1 MIFCVCFVGSMR
13 KRYNISLGSVKLPKR
28 FCVGFS
34 QLMLTSFV
42 LRDGLILLK
51 LPRSWSYQ
59 HLACVKMVYRLE
71 STTVELISDSIN
83 KYIFDFQLRNCGNSS
98 LYFLAYEQ
106 MTLSNN
112 VLLKVDNT
120 YVNQDNSKLNRE
132 KWRLFSLWGIYSCY
146 PLIIIIEKEKEKEKR
161 RWLGNGF

>member
-1 MIFCVCFVGSMR
+1 MR

-59 HLACVKMVYRLE
+59 HLACVKM
-71 STTVELISDSIN
+71 ELWKLFALLLS
-83 KYIFDFQLRNCGNSS
+83 LR
-98 LYFLAYEQ
+98 ADD
-106 MTLSNN
+106 TL
-112 VLLKVDNT
+112 
-120 YVNQDNSKLNRE
+120 Q
-132 KWRLFSLWGIYSCY
+132 
-146 PLIIIIEKEKEKEKR
+146 
-161 RWLGNGF
+161 